1 MLTPGSANPATALPT
16 RNQGAKTTKDNHAF
30 NLIFIY
36 RLSGRR
42 SGKIAGENSS
52 ASKLDARTALWNLK
66 DPRVKIQWNTHCT
79 VPNHVHG
86 FAYNPLRI
94 LMGSNAKVPLERRRR
109 NNLWQDMLG
118 IFKNS
123 KAGQARRESDL
134 VKARLQRWVELA
146 DKALG
151 KNHSSKH

>member
-1 MLTPGSANPATALPT
+1 MRSIS
-16 RNQGAKTTKDNHAF
+16 F
-30 NLIFIY
+30 VY
-36 RLSGRR
+36 RLSIVFRGPEAK
-42 SGKIAGENSS
+42 KIAGENSS
-52 ASKLDARTALWNLK
+52 ASKLDAAITLWNLR
-66 DPRVKIQWNTHCT
+66 DPRVEIRRNTYCT
-79 VPNHVHG
+79 VPNNVHA
-86 FAYNPLRI
+86 FAYNPHRI

-123 KAGQARRESDL
+123 QAGQARRESDL

>member
-1 MLTPGSANPATALPT
+1 
-16 RNQGAKTTKDNHAF
+16 
-30 NLIFIY
+30 
-36 RLSGRR
+36 
-42 SGKIAGENSS
+42 
-52 ASKLDARTALWNLK
+52 
-66 DPRVKIQWNTHCT
+66 
-79 VPNHVHG
+79 
-86 FAYNPLRI
+86 
-94 LMGSNAKVPLERRRR
+94 MGSNAKVPLERRRR

-134 VKARLQRWVELA
+134 VRARLQRWVELA